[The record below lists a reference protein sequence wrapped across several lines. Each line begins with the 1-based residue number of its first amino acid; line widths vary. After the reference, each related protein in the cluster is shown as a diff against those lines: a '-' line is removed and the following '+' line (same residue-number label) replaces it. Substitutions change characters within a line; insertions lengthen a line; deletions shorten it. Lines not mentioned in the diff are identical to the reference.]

1 MSIVLRCEGRGMK
14 GMMMH
19 WKIRGW
25 TLVGMLLAV
34 VTVSAVAQSSI
45 ATTTVTDTIYR
56 ADGTAATG
64 TVLVSWPA
72 FSSATGQTIP
82 SGSTSA
88 TIAAGGLLSVQLAPN
103 AGATPIGSYYTA
115 VYHLD
120 DGTVS
125 REFWVVPS
133 SQTPVHL
140 SAVKSTVLPTSVAM
154 QTVSKSYVDT
164 AIATAISGHPLD
176 GSTPYVLKS
185 GDTMTGAL
193 TLPGDPTSPLQAA
206 EKQYVDT
213 NVTALAS
220 GLAQKVATLPAATQT
235 VAQPTGT
242 MLETNRL
249 NGVEYAS
256 QYINGRGGNGIANAV
271 ASTDCTSGCEVKS
284 EQSYAAGELYTSTTW
299 NDQTHVEDTRG
310 GQRRDTY
317 MNPSSVVTPGL
328 EAGQV
333 IDVTSTHIDAM
344 LQPQVVNQDPASIG
358 VLINHT
364 ALSGGSN
371 QFPQGIDSQIPYF
384 KTGYTALA
392 VNGTYNTQ
400 GQHVLAPMTTNCYG
414 VGDCL
419 IGSQFL
425 TASGGFRDNADEG
438 THPMDLQV
446 QEDTRV
452 FQGTCSSGCT
462 TGSTSVTV
470 AVSSGPGTQ
479 GDGRFLIDKNP
490 AKLLTTGVVTGAGV
504 SGPHAS
510 AAFSGS
516 AFPVSVFFQT
526 AQTIPSQANNVA
538 PGTVTVA
545 IATSGVTAGF
555 ATNTAAA
562 PQTSGVA
569 CVSDAING
577 TNAQNYEMA
586 NYTVVDGTHLQM
598 TLNKAH
604 SVPAT
609 VAIGGLCGYGLEQ
622 TVDTAS
628 GIRQVF
634 PVVGSYSATGLYY
647 AGGATAI
654 VGAMGHSSAYLNL
667 TLNVAS
673 IARSNNVVT
682 VTTAGNLPV
691 DVNGLTLTVSG
702 VVDSSYN
709 GSYAVTTTGPNTLTY
724 SQSGANSTSTGGTM
738 AVLTGGYALYPM
750 AEVLSVLDPATK
762 SVDGQMTLAPNTVA
776 WAANDAVEQPH
787 YFQEQV
793 SGDLTFVGQTT
804 PRPITY
810 MRAGMQYEGN
820 NGPGLQGWTVTN
832 ATPAT
837 AYLSNGGTH
846 TAPDWAYEAKGVWN
860 RTMSLD
866 AGVQSVFTVHCNLH
880 GCGKWNSGYNLFE
893 LDSSV
898 ATDVIQFQ
906 PTTSTLTLGLR
917 GAAYGFSP
925 QAFTAATVNAETVN
939 ATTLNGAVSA
949 AQLPVFQASG
959 SGHAQGVV
967 PDPGATAGTTRFLR
981 EDGTWVAPS
990 GGSTALSAGVGPTAT
1005 AAADYNFL
1013 QGQGGVLTDSTANGN
1028 NGTLGTGA
1036 LAPVWTATG
1045 LQFSGQQNVSLPA
1058 ALNTMKSFVAAVYI
1072 NPLTTGPQPAN
1083 TYPVMVSSS
1092 MGGTGFN
1099 YMYIAGAGAT
1109 VGLMQINGINTFG
1122 PSVFGGGQTTT
1133 TAPYLFS
1140 GFHVLGFVCG
1150 ANGASV
1156 DHFYVD
1162 GVEVPS
1168 YGLQGTS
1175 CNYQSS
1181 GNLFLGSSGVSP
1193 WTSSG
1198 FAGTFYRFIT
1208 YSTQLTSAQMALT
1221 SAAVRNEVSARGVSV
1236 APVPVRLATPQ
1247 MMFIGDSITY
1257 GLGVTT
1263 AWPGLLSLTNQPA
1276 YNKTSWAI
1284 TGSTITSMI
1293 ASEPNR
1299 AAPGCGT
1306 YTNPAVAL
1314 VFAGTNDLQTVDL
1327 VTGAS
1332 ATPGSVFNMLAGEVQ
1347 ILKRAGCKVFVGT
1360 MISRAAN
1367 DNSGNSYDT
1376 DKDGYDAMILGNWK
1390 AIGADGVIDFAAN
1403 PLLGADGANAGAY
1416 FQADHVHPV
1425 QAGQQ
1430 ILANEASNALNY
1442 YFGYNETNP
1451 HNVTSLPYSMT
1462 AGDGEVSM
1470 AGVTGAGTLTL
1481 PDCTGQS
1488 GATYR
1493 INNPQAAFVV
1503 TVAPLNASQLINGLA
1518 FGTAVTVPAN
1528 GTLTLRDVPNAKTVS
1543 GCHWEM

>member
-1 MSIVLRCEGRGMK
+1 
-14 GMMMH
+14 MH
-19 WKIRGW
+19 WKLRGW

-72 FSSATGQTIP
+72 FSSALGQTIP

-88 TIAAGGLLSVQLAPN
+88 TIAAGGVLSVQLAPN

-133 SQTPVHL
+133 SSTPVHL

-176 GSTPYVLKS
+176 SSTPYVLKS

-193 TLPGDPTSPLQAA
+193 ALPGDPTSPLQAA
-206 EKQYVDT
+206 DKQYVDT

-242 MLETNRL
+242 MLQTNRL

-256 QYINGRGGNGIANAV
+256 QYTSGRGNNGIANAV
-271 ASTDCTSGCEVKS
+271 TSADCGSGCEVKA
-284 EQSYAAGELYTSTTW
+284 EQSYASGELYTSTQW

-317 MNPSSVVTPGL
+317 MNPASVVAPGV

-344 LQPQVVNQDPASIG
+344 LQPQVVNGNPSSIG
-358 VLINHT
+358 LQINHT
-364 ALSGGSN
+364 VLAGGSN
-371 QFPQGIDSQIPYF
+371 QFPQNIDSQLPYF
-384 KTGYTALA
+384 KTAYSALM
-392 VNGTYNTQ
+392 VRGTYNTQ

-425 TASGGFRDNADEG
+425 TASGGFRDNADEA

-446 QEDTRV
+446 REDSLV
-452 FQGTCSSGCT
+452 FQGTCSTGCT
-462 TGSTSVTV
+462 TGSTSVKV
-470 AVSSGPGTQ
+470 AVSSAPGTQ

-490 AKLLTTGVVTGAGV
+490 AKVITAGAVAGV
-504 SGPHAS
+504 GASGPHAS

-526 AQTIPSQANNVA
+526 AQAIPSQANNVS

-586 NYTVVDGTHLQM
+586 NYSVVDGTHLQM

-604 SVPAT
+604 NLPAT

-654 VGAMGHSSAYLNL
+654 VGLMSQTSGYLNVN
-667 TLNVAS
+667 LNVAS
-673 IARSNNVVT
+673 IARSGNVVT

-691 DVNGLTLTVSG
+691 DVNGLTMTVNG
-702 VVDSSYN
+702 VTDSSYN
-709 GSYAVTTTGPNTLTY
+709 GSYVVTTTGPNTLTY
-724 SQSGANSTSTGGTM
+724 AQSGANSTSTGGTM

-750 AEVLSVLDPATK
+750 AEVLSVLNPATK

-787 YFQEQV
+787 YYQEKV
-793 SGDLTFVGQTT
+793 GADLTFVGQTT
-804 PRPITY
+804 PRPTTY
-810 MRAGMQYEGN
+810 MRAGVQYEGN

-832 ATPAT
+832 AAPAT
-837 AYLSNGGTH
+837 AYLGNGGTH
-846 TAPDWAYEAKGVWN
+846 SAPDWAYEAKGVWN
-860 RTMSLD
+860 RTMSLQ
-866 AGVQSVFTVHCNLH
+866 AGEQSLFTVHCNSH

-893 LDSSV
+893 LDSNV
-898 ATDVIQFQ
+898 AVDTMSFQ
-906 PTTSTLTLGLR
+906 PTTSTLTMTLR
-917 GAAYGFSP
+917 GTPYGFSP
-925 QAFTAATVNAETVN
+925 QGFTAGTVNAGTVN

-967 PDPGATAGTTRFLR
+967 PDPGAVAGTTRYLR
-981 EDGTWVAPS
+981 EDGTWAAPS
-990 GGSTALSAGVGPTAT
+990 GSGGSGVGVLTGAL
-1005 AAADYNFL
+1005 ADYNFL
-1013 QGQGGVLTDSTANGN
+1013 QGSGTVLTDNSGSGN

-1036 LAPVWTATG
+1036 QAPTWATSG
-1045 LQFSGQQNVSLPA
+1045 LSFTPGQGVSLPTSLNA
-1058 ALNTMKSFVAAVYI
+1058 AKTFFFAVYI
-1072 NPLTTGPQPAN
+1072 NPVTTGNSTVATTGNQFPLLL
-1083 TYPVMVSSS
+1083 SSS
-1092 MGGTGFN
+1092 QGAAGFNVMYLKASPVTGLETSYVWTPTIYSNTSPATSAPNPLPGFHILGVVAGTG
-1099 YMYIAGAGAT
+1099 
-1109 VGLMQINGINTFG
+1109 
-1122 PSVFGGGQTTT
+1122 
-1133 TAPYLFS
+1133 S
-1140 GFHVLGFVCG
+1140 G
-1150 ANGASV
+1150 NV
-1156 DHFYVD
+1156 DHLYLD
-1162 GVEVPS
+1162 GVEVAT
-1168 YGLQGTS
+1168 YTMQG
-1175 CNYQSS
+1175 SS
-1181 GNLFLGSSGVSP
+1181 AGTLSAGNLWLGSTNTGVWAGSGL
-1193 WTSSG
+1193 
-1198 FAGTFYRFIT
+1198 FGTMYRFVA
-1208 YSTQLTSAQMALT
+1208 YSGQL
-1221 SAAVRNEVSARGVSV
+1221 SAAQVQSATVAIRQDVASRGVSV
-1236 APVPVRLATPQ
+1236 TPTTAILNSPQ
-1247 MMFIGDSITY
+1247 LHTIGDSITY
-1257 GLGVTT
+1257 GSGVSTP
-1263 AWPGLLSLTNQPA
+1263 WPLLLTLTNQPS
-1276 YNKTSWAI
+1276 Y
-1284 TGSTITSMI
+1284 TINNWGIPGFTLRGMVNV
-1293 ASEPNR
+1293 EPNR
-1299 AAPGCGT
+1299 VDLRCSTEFG
-1306 YTNPAVAL
+1306 PATAI
-1314 VFAGTNDLQTVDL
+1314 VFGGTNDFVQVASTASSVFQTMAAEVQTLKQAGCRVFVMTMLSRTGNDASSVSLDADKDAYDAL
-1327 VTGAS
+1327 VLTGA
-1332 ATPGSVFNMLAGEVQ
+1332 
-1347 ILKRAGCKVFVGT
+1347 
-1360 MISRAAN
+1360 
-1367 DNSGNSYDT
+1367 
-1376 DKDGYDAMILGNWK
+1376 K
-1390 AIGADGVIDFAAN
+1390 AVGADGIIDVAAN
-1403 PLLGADGANAGAY
+1403 PLLGADGAYANTTY
-1416 FQADHVHPV
+1416 FQVDGTHPTPV
-1425 QAGQQ
+1425 GHGLVAT
-1430 ILANEASNALNY
+1430 AVSNSLNY
-1442 YFGYNETNP
+1442 YFGSKVSSPTV
-1451 HNVTSLPYSMT
+1451 VTATTYQMLS
-1462 AGDGEVSM
+1462 GDG
-1470 AGVTGAGTLTL
+1470 AVTAAPTANAAYTM
-1481 PDCTGQS
+1481 PDCTGPS
-1488 GATYR
+1488 GESYV
-1493 INNPQAAFVV
+1493 ISNPQSAFTV
-1503 TVAPLNASQLINGLA
+1503 TITGGSGQPINGLSSA
-1518 FGTAVTVPAN
+1518 ITIPSNSTV
-1528 GTLTLRDVPNAKTVS
+1528 TLRDVPNPKSSS
-1543 GCHWEM
+1543 GCHWIM